1 MPNFNTQQIRWLEDE
16 KVLAEIG
23 NHLQF
28 VNRDIEVHIPI
39 TLAKSA
45 ISAWNRNDTGGS
57 ESIDNETCKQ
67 RTIRHRAGSLAL
79 IGLALS
85 LRGCNRNAGTS
96 ILLDSWL
103 IAHALDAAD
112 DHNLI
117 SPTNPSTKQP
127 SIAILQP
134 RFINVDLELT
144 STTALP
150 LLEAYFQNNG
160 IVLHSSP
167 EKTLYRL
174 VFELAENTTQI
185 NAMILRMIEIIDGM
199 PEIER
204 LEWEQS
210 TTRVFDIG
218 IESGDCK
225 HQPVFNISQDVIEAI
240 ARVGAAIAVTLY
252 PHYSNTEKPSRFTHI
267 NIG

>member
-1 MPNFNTQQIRWLEDE
+1 MPNINTQQIHWLEDE

-28 VNRDIEVHIPI
+28 VNRDIDVHLPI
-39 TLAKSA
+39 TLAKTA
-45 ISAWNRNDTGGS
+45 IAAWERNDTEDS
-57 ESIDNETCKQ
+57 ASIDDETCEQ
-67 RTIRHRAGSLAL
+67 RIIRHRAGSLAL

-85 LRGCNRNAGTS
+85 ERGCNHNEGTG

-117 SPTNPSTKQP
+117 SPPDPSTEQP
-127 SIAILQP
+127 SAAILHP

-144 STTALP
+144 STATLSS
-150 LLEAYFQNNG
+150 LEAYLLKKG
-160 IVLHSSP
+160 VVLYSSP
-167 EKTLYRL
+167 EKPLYRL

-185 NAMILRMIEIIDGM
+185 DAMILRMIELIDAM
-199 PEIER
+199 PKNER

-218 IESGDCK
+218 IESGDGK
-225 HQPVFNISQDVIEAI
+225 HQPVFNIARDVIEAV
-240 ARVGAAIAVTLY
+240 ARVGAGITITLY
-252 PHYSNTEKPSRFTHI
+252 PHHSNTEQPSRFTHV